1 MAFFNNNR
9 STLAAYAMLPL
20 AAMVSTASFA
30 QTWKINLRDADLTA
44 FINEVADI
52 TGKSFAVDP
61 RVRGNVT
68 VISNKA
74 LNKTEVYDL
83 FLGVLN
89 VNGVVAIPSGNTIK
103 LVPDSNVKSSG
114 IPYDARHR
122 ASGDQ
127 IVTRV
132 IWLDNTNANDLIPA
146 LRPLMPQFA
155 HLSAVAG
162 TNALIVSDRASNI
175 YQLETIIRNLD
186 GTGQNDIEAVTLQS
200 SQAEEMIGL
209 LEAMSSTGAS
219 KDPKGSRIR
228 LIADNRT
235 NRIIIKGD
243 TATRKRIRQMIE
255 TLDVPAADRLGGL
268 KVFRL
273 KYASAKNL
281 SEILQG
287 LVTGQA
293 VSSNNNSA
301 NSNNNS
307 TSNLLNGTSDNQ
319 SLTANN
325 NTSSGI
331 NLNSNNNSN
340 NQNSIS
346 SFNANGVSIIAD
358 ATQNALVVKA
368 DPQLMREIESAI
380 QQLDIRRQ
388 QVLIE
393 AAIIEVEGS
402 DADQLGVQWALG
414 DISSGIGLINFDNFG
429 SSLKNIAAG
438 YLTGG
443 AAGAGSAVGAGTSLV
458 LGDYREGSDGSRKLY
473 GAMIQA
479 LKEKTKSNLL
489 STPSIVTM
497 DNEEAYIVVGENV
510 PFVTGSVS
518 TGAAGVA
525 NPYTTIERKDVGVT
539 LKVVPH
545 IGDGGSV
552 RLEVEQEVSD
562 VKTNKGEASDL
573 VTSKRAIK
581 TSILA
586 EHGQTI
592 VLGGLISDNTQHGR
606 QSVPGLGSIPVLGK
620 LFSSEGKSNVK
631 RNLLIFIHPTIVG
644 NSADVKKMSQQ
655 RYNQL
660 YSLQLAL
667 DTDGNFAKLPES
679 VEDIYQQRIPVSKG
693 VAPAPVQPAPVAQPQ
708 VTQPV
713 VTTPVAIEP
722 PVKRQTIAVPN
733 GSRQTSSN
741 YHVLPTQP
749 QSTKKVTVAQST
761 HTMNVKVNE
770 SVLVREIQQ
779 SVVQKIDQPMVVAGL
794 SRSFQLDEASASA
807 NRMNDHKDEYRTI
820 HLNPENLLAFQKNQP
835 FTQSTPSC
843 QNGNGYSLCYD

>member
-1 MAFFNNNR
+1 MALLNYERPFWAL
-9 STLAAYAMLPL
+9 LAAAPL
-20 AAMVSTASFA
+20 VAMVSTASHA

-52 TGKSFAVDP
+52 TGKNFAVDP

-74 LNKTEVYDL
+74 LNKNEVYDL

-89 VNGVVAIPSGNTIK
+89 VNGVVAIPSGNTIR

-114 IPYDARHR
+114 IPYDGRQNAR
-122 ASGDQ
+122 GDQ

-132 IWLDNTNANDLIPA
+132 IWLENTNANDLIPA

-155 HLSAVAG
+155 HLSAVGG

-175 YQLETIIRNLD
+175 YQLESIIRNLD
-186 GTGQNDIEAVTLQS
+186 GTGQNDIEAISLQS
-200 SQAEEMIGL
+200 SQAEEVIGL
-209 LEAMSSTGAS
+209 LESMSSTGAA
-219 KDPKGSRIR
+219 KDVKGSRVRIV
-228 LIADNRT
+228 ADNRT

-255 TLDVPAADRLGGL
+255 MMDVPAADRLGGL

-273 KYASAKNL
+273 KYASAQNL
-281 SEILQG
+281 AEILQG
-287 LVTGQA
+287 LVSGQA
-293 VSSNNNSA
+293 VSSSANANSSSNNNSA
-301 NSNNNS
+301 
-307 TSNLLNGTSDNQ
+307 SNLSST
-319 SLTANN
+319 NN
-325 NTSSGI
+325 NTGNSSTISTPSI
-331 NLNSNNNSN
+331 NLGGSSNSN
-340 NQNSIS
+340 NQNNIT
-346 SFNANGVSIIAD
+346 SFNGNGVSIIAD
-358 ATQNALVVKA
+358 GSQNALVVKA

-380 QQLDIRRQ
+380 QQLDTRRQ

-393 AAIIEVEGS
+393 AAIIEVEGT

-414 DISSGIGLINFDNFG
+414 DLSSGIGLINFDNIG
-429 SSLKNIAAG
+429 ASLKNVAAG

-443 AAGAGSAVGAGTSLV
+443 AAGAGSAIGAGTSLV
-458 LGDYREGSDGSRKLY
+458 LGDYREGRDGSRKLY

-510 PFVTGSVS
+510 PFVTGSLS
-518 TGAAGVA
+518 TNGGVA

-545 IGDGGSV
+545 IGEGGTL

-562 VKTNKGEASDL
+562 VKANKGQAQDL

-592 VLGGLISDNTQHGR
+592 VLGGLISDNSVYSR
-606 QSVPGLGSIPVLGK
+606 QAVPGLGAIPGLGR
-620 LFSSEGKSNVK
+620 LFRSDGQSNQK

-644 NSADVKKMSQQ
+644 DSQDIRRISQQ
-655 RYNQL
+655 RYSQL
-660 YSLQLAL
+660 YSLQLAM
-667 DTDGNFAKLPES
+667 DADGSFAKLPENVS
-679 VEDIYQQRIPVSKG
+679 DVYQQRLPVSR
-693 VAPAPVQPAPVAQPQ
+693 VAPQTGTYQTLPSAVSANRTA
-708 VTQPV
+708 TV
-713 VTTPVAIEP
+713 VSTPVAIEP
-722 PVKRQTIAVPN
+722 AVQRQNV
-733 GSRQTSSN
+733 
-741 YHVLPTQP
+741 VLPQ
-749 QSTKKVTVAQST
+749 QEVSKTKNTVTT
-761 HTMNVKVNE
+761 T
-770 SVLVREIQQ
+770 
-779 SVVQKIDQPMVVAGL
+779 
-794 SRSFQLDEASASA
+794 
-807 NRMNDHKDEYRTI
+807 TI
-820 HLNPENLLAFQKNQP
+820 RA
-835 FTQSTPSC
+835 TP
-843 QNGNGYSLCYD
+843 

>member
-1 MAFFNNNR
+1 MALLNHERPFWAL
-9 STLAAYAMLPL
+9 LAAAPL
-20 AAMVSTASFA
+20 VAMVSTASHA

-52 TGKSFAVDP
+52 TGKNFAVDP

-74 LNKTEVYDL
+74 LNKNEVYDL

-89 VNGVVAIPSGNTIK
+89 VNGVVAIPSGNTIR

-114 IPYDARHR
+114 IPYDGRQNAR
-122 ASGDQ
+122 GDQ

-132 IWLDNTNANDLIPA
+132 IWLENTNANDLIPA

-155 HLSAVAG
+155 HLSAVGG

-175 YQLETIIRNLD
+175 YQLESIIRNLD
-186 GTGQNDIEAVTLQS
+186 GTGQNDIEAISLQS
-200 SQAEEMIGL
+200 SQAEEVIGL
-209 LEAMSSTGAS
+209 LESMSSTGAA
-219 KDPKGSRIR
+219 KDVKGSRVRIV
-228 LIADNRT
+228 ADNRT

-255 TLDVPAADRLGGL
+255 MMDVPAADRLGGL

-273 KYASAKNL
+273 KYASAQNL
-281 SEILQG
+281 AEILQG
-287 LVTGQA
+287 LVSGQA
-293 VSSNNNSA
+293 VSSSSG
-301 NSNNNS
+301 SNNNS
-307 TSNLLNGTSDNQ
+307 SNNSSTSNLSNN
-319 SLTANN
+319 NN
-325 NTSSGI
+325 NTGNSSTISTPSI
-331 NLNSNNNSN
+331 NLGGSSNSN
-340 NQNSIS
+340 NQNNIT
-346 SFNANGVSIIAD
+346 SFNGNGVSIIAD
-358 ATQNALVVKA
+358 GSQNALVVKA

-380 QQLDIRRQ
+380 QQLDTRRQ

-393 AAIIEVEGS
+393 AAIIEVEGT

-414 DISSGIGLINFDNFG
+414 DLSSGIGLINFDNIG
-429 SSLKNIAAG
+429 ASLKNVAAG

-443 AAGAGSAVGAGTSLV
+443 AAGAGSAIGAGTSLV
-458 LGDYREGSDGSRKLY
+458 LGDYRESRDGSRKLY

-510 PFVTGSVS
+510 PFVTGSLS
-518 TGAAGVA
+518 TNGGVA

-545 IGDGGSV
+545 IGEGGTL

-562 VKTNKGEASDL
+562 VKANKGQAQDL

-592 VLGGLISDNTQHGR
+592 VLGGLISDNSIYSR
-606 QSVPGLGSIPVLGK
+606 QAVPGLGAIPGLGR
-620 LFSSEGKSNVK
+620 LFRSDGQSNQK

-644 NSADVKKMSQQ
+644 DSQDIRRISQQ
-655 RYNQL
+655 RYSQL
-660 YSLQLAL
+660 YSLQLAM
-667 DTDGNFAKLPES
+667 DADGSFAKLPENVS
-679 VEDIYQQRIPVSKG
+679 DVYQQRLPVSR
-693 VAPAPVQPAPVAQPQ
+693 VAPQAGVYQTLPSAVPANRTA
-708 VTQPV
+708 T

-722 PVKRQTIAVPN
+722 VVQR
-733 GSRQTSSN
+733 
-741 YHVLPTQP
+741 
-749 QSTKKVTVAQST
+749 
-761 HTMNVKVNE
+761 
-770 SVLVREIQQ
+770 Q
-779 SVVQKIDQPMVVAGL
+779 SVALPQQEVSKTKNTVTTT
-794 SRSFQLDEASASA
+794 
-807 NRMNDHKDEYRTI
+807 TI
-820 HLNPENLLAFQKNQP
+820 RA
-835 FTQSTPSC
+835 TP
-843 QNGNGYSLCYD
+843 

>member
-1 MAFFNNNR
+1 MALLNYERPFWAL
-9 STLAAYAMLPL
+9 LAAAPL
-20 AAMVSTASFA
+20 VAMVSTASHA

-52 TGKSFAVDP
+52 TGKNFAVDP

-74 LNKTEVYDL
+74 LNKNEVYDL

-89 VNGVVAIPSGNTIK
+89 VNGVVAIPSGNTIR

-114 IPYDARHR
+114 IPYDSRQNAR
-122 ASGDQ
+122 GDQ

-132 IWLDNTNANDLIPA
+132 IWLENTNANDLIPA

-155 HLSAVAG
+155 HLSAVGG

-175 YQLETIIRNLD
+175 YQLESIIRNLD
-186 GTGQNDIEAVTLQS
+186 GTGQNDIEAISLQS
-200 SQAEEMIGL
+200 SQAEEVIGL
-209 LEAMSSTGAS
+209 LESMSSTGAA
-219 KDPKGSRIR
+219 KDVKGSRVRIV
-228 LIADNRT
+228 ADNRT

-243 TATRKRIRQMIE
+243 TATRKRICQMIE
-255 TLDVPAADRLGGL
+255 MMDVPAADRLGGL

-273 KYASAKNL
+273 KYASAQNL
-281 SEILQG
+281 AEILQG
-287 LVTGQA
+287 LVSGQA
-293 VSSNNNSA
+293 VSNSA
-301 NSNNNS
+301 NANSNSNNNS
-307 TSNLLNGTSDNQ
+307 TSNLSST
-319 SLTANN
+319 NN
-325 NTSSGI
+325 NTGNSSTISTPSI
-331 NLNSNNNSN
+331 NLGGSSNSN
-340 NQNSIS
+340 NQNNIT
-346 SFNANGVSIIAD
+346 SFNGNGVSIIAD
-358 ATQNALVVKA
+358 GSQNALVVKA

-380 QQLDIRRQ
+380 QQLDTRRQ

-393 AAIIEVEGS
+393 AAIIEVEGT

-414 DISSGIGLINFDNFG
+414 DLSSGIGLINFDNIG
-429 SSLKNIAAG
+429 ASLKNVAAG

-443 AAGAGSAVGAGTSLV
+443 AAGAGSAIGAGTSLV

-510 PFVTGSVS
+510 PFVTGSLS
-518 TGAAGVA
+518 TNGGVA

-545 IGDGGSV
+545 IGEGGTL

-562 VKTNKGEASDL
+562 VKANKGQAQDL

-592 VLGGLISDNTQHGR
+592 VLGGLISDNSIYSR
-606 QSVPGLGSIPVLGK
+606 QAVPGLGAIPGLGR
-620 LFSSEGKSNVK
+620 LFRSDGQSNQK

-644 NSADVKKMSQQ
+644 DSQDIRRISQQ
-655 RYNQL
+655 RYSQL
-660 YSLQLAL
+660 YSLQLAM
-667 DTDGNFAKLPES
+667 DTDGSFAKLPENVS
-679 VEDIYQQRIPVSKG
+679 DVYQQRLPVSR
-693 VAPAPVQPAPVAQPQ
+693 VAPQTGTYQTLPSAVSANRAA
-708 VTQPV
+708 TV
-713 VTTPVAIEP
+713 VSTPVAIEP
-722 PVKRQTIAVPN
+722 AVQRQGV
-733 GSRQTSSN
+733 
-741 YHVLPTQP
+741 VLPQ
-749 QSTKKVTVAQST
+749 QEVSKTKNTVTT
-761 HTMNVKVNE
+761 T
-770 SVLVREIQQ
+770 
-779 SVVQKIDQPMVVAGL
+779 
-794 SRSFQLDEASASA
+794 
-807 NRMNDHKDEYRTI
+807 TI
-820 HLNPENLLAFQKNQP
+820 RA
-835 FTQSTPSC
+835 TP
-843 QNGNGYSLCYD
+843 

>member
-1 MAFFNNNR
+1 MALLNYERPFWAL
-9 STLAAYAMLPL
+9 LAAAPL
-20 AAMVSTASFA
+20 VAMVSTASHA

-52 TGKSFAVDP
+52 TGKNFAVDP

-74 LNKTEVYDL
+74 LNKNEVYDL

-89 VNGVVAIPSGNTIK
+89 VNGVVAIPSGNTIR

-114 IPYDARHR
+114 IPYDSRQNAR
-122 ASGDQ
+122 GDQ

-132 IWLDNTNANDLIPA
+132 IWLENTNANDLIPA

-155 HLSAVAG
+155 HLSAVGG

-175 YQLETIIRNLD
+175 YQLESIIRNLD
-186 GTGQNDIEAVTLQS
+186 GTGQNDIEAISLQS
-200 SQAEEMIGL
+200 SQAEEVIGL
-209 LEAMSSTGAS
+209 LESMSSTGAA
-219 KDPKGSRIR
+219 KDIKGSRVRIV
-228 LIADNRT
+228 ADNRT

-255 TLDVPAADRLGGL
+255 MMDVPAADRLGGL

-273 KYASAKNL
+273 KYASAQNL
-281 SEILQG
+281 AEILQG
-287 LVTGQA
+287 LVSGQA
-293 VSSNNNSA
+293 VSNSA
-301 NSNNNS
+301 NANSNSNNNS
-307 TSNLLNGTSDNQ
+307 TSNLSST
-319 SLTANN
+319 NN
-325 NTSSGI
+325 NTGNSSTISTPSI
-331 NLNSNNNSN
+331 NLGGSSNSN
-340 NQNSIS
+340 NQNNIT
-346 SFNANGVSIIAD
+346 SFNGNGVSIIAD
-358 ATQNALVVKA
+358 GSQNALVVKA

-380 QQLDIRRQ
+380 QQLDTRRQ

-393 AAIIEVEGS
+393 AAIIEVEGT

-414 DISSGIGLINFDNFG
+414 DLSSGIGLINFDNIG
-429 SSLKNIAAG
+429 ASLKNVAAR

-443 AAGAGSAVGAGTSLV
+443 AAGAGSAIGAGTSLV

-510 PFVTGSVS
+510 PFVTGSLS
-518 TGAAGVA
+518 TNGGVA

-545 IGDGGSV
+545 IGEGGTL

-562 VKTNKGEASDL
+562 VKTNKGQAQDL

-592 VLGGLISDNTQHGR
+592 VLGGLISDNSIYSR
-606 QSVPGLGSIPVLGK
+606 QAVPGLGAIPGLGR
-620 LFSSEGKSNVK
+620 LFRSDGQSNQK

-644 NSADVKKMSQQ
+644 DSQDIRRISQQ
-655 RYNQL
+655 RYSQL
-660 YSLQLAL
+660 YSLQLAM
-667 DTDGNFAKLPES
+667 DTDGSFAKLPENVS
-679 VEDIYQQRIPVSKG
+679 DVYQQRLPVSR
-693 VAPAPVQPAPVAQPQ
+693 VAPQTGTFQTLPSAVPANRAA
-708 VTQPV
+708 TV
-713 VTTPVAIEP
+713 VSTPVAIEP
-722 PVKRQTIAVPN
+722 VVQRQGV
-733 GSRQTSSN
+733 
-741 YHVLPTQP
+741 VLPQ
-749 QSTKKVTVAQST
+749 QEVSKTKNTVTT
-761 HTMNVKVNE
+761 T
-770 SVLVREIQQ
+770 
-779 SVVQKIDQPMVVAGL
+779 
-794 SRSFQLDEASASA
+794 
-807 NRMNDHKDEYRTI
+807 TI
-820 HLNPENLLAFQKNQP
+820 RA
-835 FTQSTPSC
+835 TP
-843 QNGNGYSLCYD
+843 

>member
-1 MAFFNNNR
+1 MALLNHERPFWAL
-9 STLAAYAMLPL
+9 LAAAPL
-20 AAMVSTASFA
+20 VAMVSTASHA

-52 TGKSFAVDP
+52 TGKNFAVDP

-74 LNKTEVYDL
+74 LNKNEVYDL

-89 VNGVVAIPSGNTIK
+89 VNGVVAIPSGNTIR

-114 IPYDARHR
+114 IPYDGRQNAR
-122 ASGDQ
+122 GDQ

-132 IWLDNTNANDLIPA
+132 IWLENTNANDLIPA

-155 HLSAVAG
+155 HLSAVGG

-175 YQLETIIRNLD
+175 YQLESIIRNLD
-186 GTGQNDIEAVTLQS
+186 GTGQNDIEAISLQS
-200 SQAEEMIGL
+200 SQAEEVIGL
-209 LEAMSSTGAS
+209 LESMSSTGAA
-219 KDPKGSRIR
+219 KDVKGSRVRIV
-228 LIADNRT
+228 ADNRT

-255 TLDVPAADRLGGL
+255 MMDVPAADRLGGL

-273 KYASAKNL
+273 KYASAQNL
-281 SEILQG
+281 AEILQG
-287 LVTGQA
+287 LVSGQA
-293 VSSNNNSA
+293 VSSSSS
-301 NSNNNS
+301 SNNNS
-307 TSNLLNGTSDNQ
+307 SNNSSTSNLSNN
-319 SLTANN
+319 NN
-325 NTSSGI
+325 NTGNSSTISTPSI
-331 NLNSNNNSN
+331 NLGGSSNSN
-340 NQNSIS
+340 NQNNIT
-346 SFNANGVSIIAD
+346 SFNGNGVSIIAD
-358 ATQNALVVKA
+358 GSQNALVVKA

-380 QQLDIRRQ
+380 QQLDTRRQ

-393 AAIIEVEGS
+393 AAIIEVEGT

-414 DISSGIGLINFDNFG
+414 DLSSGIGLINFDNIG
-429 SSLKNIAAG
+429 ASLKNVAAG

-443 AAGAGSAVGAGTSLV
+443 AAGAGGAIGAGTSLV
-458 LGDYREGSDGSRKLY
+458 LGDYRESRDGSRKLY

-510 PFVTGSVS
+510 PFVTGSLS
-518 TGAAGVA
+518 TNGGVA

-545 IGDGGSV
+545 IGEGGTL

-562 VKTNKGEASDL
+562 VKANKGQAQDL

-592 VLGGLISDNTQHGR
+592 VLGGLISDNSIYSR
-606 QSVPGLGSIPVLGK
+606 QAVPGLGAIPGLGR
-620 LFSSEGKSNVK
+620 LFRSDGQSNQK

-644 NSADVKKMSQQ
+644 DSQDIRRISQQ
-655 RYNQL
+655 RYSQL
-660 YSLQLAL
+660 YSLQLAM
-667 DTDGNFAKLPES
+667 DADGSFAKLPENVS
-679 VEDIYQQRIPVSKG
+679 DVYQQRLPVSR
-693 VAPAPVQPAPVAQPQ
+693 VAPQAGVYQTLPSAVPANRTA
-708 VTQPV
+708 T

-722 PVKRQTIAVPN
+722 VVQR
-733 GSRQTSSN
+733 
-741 YHVLPTQP
+741 
-749 QSTKKVTVAQST
+749 
-761 HTMNVKVNE
+761 
-770 SVLVREIQQ
+770 Q
-779 SVVQKIDQPMVVAGL
+779 SVALPQQEVSKTKNTVTTT
-794 SRSFQLDEASASA
+794 
-807 NRMNDHKDEYRTI
+807 TI
-820 HLNPENLLAFQKNQP
+820 RA
-835 FTQSTPSC
+835 TP
-843 QNGNGYSLCYD
+843 

>member
-1 MAFFNNNR
+1 MALFNNNR
-9 STLAAYAMLPL
+9 SAWALCVAAPL
-20 AAMVSTASFA
+20 VAMVSTATYA
-30 QTWKINLRDADLTA
+30 QTWKINLRDADLAA

-52 TGKSFAVDP
+52 TGKNFAVDP

-68 VISNKA
+68 VISNRA
-74 LNKTEVYDL
+74 LNRAEVYDL

-103 LVPDSNVKSSG
+103 LVPDNNVKNSG
-114 IPYDARHR
+114 IPYDARNR
-122 ASGDQ
+122 ATGDQ

-132 IWLDNTNANDLIPA
+132 IWLENTNPNDLIPA

-155 HLSAVAG
+155 HLAAVPG

-175 YQLETIIRNLD
+175 YQLETIVRNLD
-186 GTGQNDIEAVTLQS
+186 GTGQNDLEAITLQS

-209 LEAMSSTGAS
+209 IESMTATGAA
-219 KDPKGSRIR
+219 KDLKGSRVR
-228 LIADNRT
+228 VMADQRT

-243 TATRKRIRQMIE
+243 TATRKRIRQIIE

-281 SEILQG
+281 AEILQG
-287 LVTGQA
+287 LVSGQA
-293 VSSNNNSA
+293 QGRSSSSSENSSAGTSLNTLGNNSSA
-301 NSNNNS
+301 SNMSQEAS
-307 TSNLLNGTSDNQ
+307 TS
-319 SLTANN
+319 
-325 NTSSGI
+325 GI
-331 NLNSNNNSN
+331 QLNSGLGN
-340 NQNSIS
+340 NQQGIT

-358 ATQNALVVKA
+358 ATQNSLVVKA

-380 QQLDIRRQ
+380 NQLDTRRQ

-393 AAIIEVEGS
+393 AAIMEVEGT

-414 DISSGIGLINFDNFG
+414 DLSSGIGLINFDNFG
-429 SSLKNIAAG
+429 ASLKNIAAG

-443 AAGAGSAVGAGTSLV
+443 AAGAGSAIGTGTSLV
-458 LGDYREGSDGSRKLY
+458 IGDYREGSDGSRKLY
-473 GAMIQA
+473 GALIQA
-479 LKEKTKSNLL
+479 LKETTKSNLL

-539 LKVVPH
+539 LKVIPH
-545 IGDGGSV
+545 IGENGTV
-552 RLEVEQEVSD
+552 RLEVEQEVSAVARD
-562 VKTNKGEASDL
+562 KGQASDL

-592 VLGGLISDNTQHGR
+592 VLGGLISDNTSYGR
-606 QSVPGLGSIPVLGK
+606 QAVPGLGAIPGLGR
-620 LFSSEGKSNVK
+620 LFRSEGKSNQK

-644 NSADVKKMSQQ
+644 DKNEVRKISQQ
-655 RYNQL
+655 RYSQL

-667 DTDGNFAKLPES
+667 DSDGNFAKLPENLDD
-679 VEDIYQQRIPVSKG
+679 VYQQRLPVSKTPLG
-693 VAPAPVQPAPVAQPQ
+693 SNYQTVPTAPVASQPAA
-708 VTQPV
+708 V

-722 PVKRQTIAVPN
+722 VVQ
-733 GSRQTSSN
+733 
-741 YHVLPTQP
+741 
-749 QSTKKVTVAQST
+749 
-761 HTMNVKVNE
+761 
-770 SVLVREIQQ
+770 QQ
-779 SVVQKIDQPMVVAGL
+779 SVQPVQNVEKTRNTVTTTTLRPK
-794 SRSFQLDEASASA
+794 S
-807 NRMNDHKDEYRTI
+807 
-820 HLNPENLLAFQKNQP
+820 
-835 FTQSTPSC
+835 
-843 QNGNGYSLCYD
+843 

>member
-1 MAFFNNNR
+1 MALLNYERPFWAL
-9 STLAAYAMLPL
+9 LAAAPL
-20 AAMVSTASFA
+20 VAMVSTASHA

-52 TGKSFAVDP
+52 TGKNFAVDP

-74 LNKTEVYDL
+74 LNKNEVYDL

-89 VNGVVAIPSGNTIK
+89 VNGVVAIPSGNTIR

-114 IPYDARHR
+114 IPYDGRQNAR
-122 ASGDQ
+122 GDQ

-132 IWLDNTNANDLIPA
+132 IWLENTNANDLIPA

-155 HLSAVAG
+155 HLSAVGG

-175 YQLETIIRNLD
+175 YQLESIIRNLD
-186 GTGQNDIEAVTLQS
+186 GTGQNDIEAISLQS
-200 SQAEEMIGL
+200 SQAEEVIGL
-209 LEAMSSTGAS
+209 LESMSSTGAA
-219 KDPKGSRIR
+219 KDVKGSRVRIV
-228 LIADNRT
+228 ADNRT

-255 TLDVPAADRLGGL
+255 MMDVPAADRLGGL

-273 KYASAKNL
+273 KYASAQNL
-281 SEILQG
+281 AEILQG
-287 LVTGQA
+287 LVSGQA
-293 VSSNNNSA
+293 VSSSANANSSSNNNSA
-301 NSNNNS
+301 
-307 TSNLLNGTSDNQ
+307 SNLSST
-319 SLTANN
+319 NN
-325 NTSSGI
+325 NTGNSSTISTPSI
-331 NLNSNNNSN
+331 NLGGSSNSN
-340 NQNSIS
+340 NQNNIT
-346 SFNANGVSIIAD
+346 SFNGNGVSIIAD
-358 ATQNALVVKA
+358 GSQNALVVKA

-380 QQLDIRRQ
+380 QQLDTRRQ

-393 AAIIEVEGS
+393 AAIIEVEGT

-414 DISSGIGLINFDNFG
+414 DLSSGIGLINFDNIG
-429 SSLKNIAAG
+429 ASLKNVAAG

-443 AAGAGSAVGAGTSLV
+443 AAGAGSAIGAGTSLV

-510 PFVTGSVS
+510 PFVTGSLS
-518 TGAAGVA
+518 TNGGVA

-545 IGDGGSV
+545 IGEGGTL

-562 VKTNKGEASDL
+562 VKANKGQAQDL

-592 VLGGLISDNTQHGR
+592 VLGGLISDNSVYSR
-606 QSVPGLGSIPVLGK
+606 QAVPGLGAIPGLGR
-620 LFSSEGKSNVK
+620 LFRSDGQSNQK

-644 NSADVKKMSQQ
+644 DSQDIRRISQQ
-655 RYNQL
+655 RYSQL
-660 YSLQLAL
+660 YSLQLAM
-667 DTDGNFAKLPES
+667 DTDGSFAKLPENVS
-679 VEDIYQQRIPVSKG
+679 DVYQQRLPVSR
-693 VAPAPVQPAPVAQPQ
+693 VAPQTGTYQTLPSAVPANRAA
-708 VTQPV
+708 TV
-713 VTTPVAIEP
+713 VSTPVAIEP
-722 PVKRQTIAVPN
+722 AVQRQGV
-733 GSRQTSSN
+733 
-741 YHVLPTQP
+741 VLPQ
-749 QSTKKVTVAQST
+749 QEVSKTKNTVTT
-761 HTMNVKVNE
+761 T
-770 SVLVREIQQ
+770 
-779 SVVQKIDQPMVVAGL
+779 
-794 SRSFQLDEASASA
+794 
-807 NRMNDHKDEYRTI
+807 TI
-820 HLNPENLLAFQKNQP
+820 RA
-835 FTQSTPSC
+835 TP
-843 QNGNGYSLCYD
+843 